1 MSMGNTIKKEVM
13 AWTGVGIIV
22 VIASII
28 LLKFKTSNP
37 ANITCASGYTFNATA
52 NLCYET
58 ANASNTAAVGSVAS
72 SIDTF
77 VTAFSEPKNWI
88 TIVIIAIIGFGILKW
103 YQSRNK
109 S

>member
-1 MSMGNTIKKEVM
+1 MSMGKTISKEVM

-28 LLKFKTSNP
+28 LLKFKDVSGVTSD
-37 ANITCASGYTFNATA
+37 
-52 NLCYET
+52 L
-58 ANASNTAAVGSVAS
+58 NTT
-72 SIDTF
+72 IDTF

-103 YQSRNK
+103 YQSKAKN
-109 S
+109 